1 MSSLIGTTST
11 APDRAHQHRERVLPL
26 VVSEARRADG
36 ATASLAESPRAQDG
50 AGLDFF
56 ADLYFYGAAHHIPER
71 VTLPSLG
78 PQGSLDGE
86 WSRDPDQSEVG
97 SGVGTPC
104 PVGA

>member
-1 MSSLIGTTST
+1 MSSLIGTTSIG
-11 APDRAHQHRERVLPL
+11 
-26 VVSEARRADG
+26 SECFLLSSLRLDVQMG
-36 ATASLAESPRAQDG
+36 LTASLAESHRAQDR

-56 ADLYFYGAAHHIPER
+56 ADLYFDGAAHHIPER
-71 VTLPSLG
+71 VTLLSLG